1 MFYFIIFSTTLIL
14 SFFLTGYFTK
24 LGQRKKIITK
34 PRKRDIHKKP
44 IPRIGGLAISLSFLI
59 ISMIVFLVLK
69 PDLRLSDTLWL
80 GIDKQ
85 ILAIWGAL
93 VVIVVSMIVDDIRGL
108 KAWQKGFFQVL
119 AALIIIASGIG
130 IDTLANPFGE
140 RFNLNAIYI
149 PIFTVNGITY
159 HFSLISDIFTLIWLV
174 GMMNVINFVDG
185 VDGLASGISTIAA
198 GTIFLLSLH
207 LSVNQPE
214 VAVIALIL
222 AAASIGF
229 LIWNFPPAKTF
240 MGDNGSMFLGLILGI
255 LPLLSGGKLATA
267 FLVLGYPIVDGL
279 VVAGGRILKGK
290 NPFNTPDKTH
300 LHHRFIDAGFA
311 PREAILIMY
320 AISIAFAWVALRS
333 STLEK
338 LIAFGVLLLVIFL
351 LIMYLRHRRNKI
363 AHKNT

>member
-1 MFYFIIFSTTLIL
+1 MFYFLIFATTLIF

-24 LGQRKKIITK
+24 LGKKKNIITK

-59 ISMIVFLVLK
+59 VSLIVFLVLK
-69 PDLRLSDTLWL
+69 PDFKLADGLWL
-80 GIDKQ
+80 GVDKQ
-85 ILAIWGAL
+85 LLAIWIATILISG
-93 VVIVVSMIVDDIRGL
+93 SMLLDDIRGL
-108 KAWQKGFFQVL
+108 RAWQKFFFQIV

-140 RFNLNAIYI
+140 RFDLNAVYI
-149 PIFTVNGITY
+149 PIFTINGITY

-207 LSVNQPE
+207 FSVNQPE
-214 VAVIALIL
+214 VALISLIL
-222 AAASIGF
+222 AAGSLGF
-229 LIWNFPPAKTF
+229 LVWNFPPAKTF
-240 MGDNGSMFLGLILGI
+240 MGDNGSMFLGLILGT

-279 VVAGGRILKGK
+279 IVAGGRILKGK

-300 LHHRFIDAGFA
+300 LHHRFIDAGYSA
-311 PREAILIMY
+311 RQAILVMY

-338 LIAFGVLLLVIFL
+338 LIAFGVLLIVIFV
-351 LIMYLRHRRNKI
+351 LIMFLRHRRNLVSSE
-363 AHKNT
+363 